1 MSGSAATIEELGIE
15 HIPEDRRHGSAG
27 RVFTLWFA
35 ANLTIADYVIGVLCV
50 LAFGLTVYQSIP
62 VLILGNALG
71 GLKLVFSIAIGP
83 TLTFP
88 QTLPAKSLFW

>member
-62 VLILGNALG
+62 VLILGNAL
-71 GLKLVFSIAIGP
+71 
-83 TLTFP
+83 
-88 QTLPAKSLFW
+88 